1 MICRSGT
8 SFFALLPLFGPPRR
22 HPSGRRPDDDGVV
35 SSVDRSVLIND
46 LSLGDHAMNSR
57 SVLITGAA
65 GYLGSQLLA
74 ALASSQVAVRIIAV
88 DVRDI
93 AADRRFPGVEYYQAD
108 VRSVALAELF
118 KNRAP
123 EVVVHL
129 ASIVTP
135 GKHSNR
141 EFEYSVDVLGTE
153 NVLKAC
159 LAAGVGKII
168 VTSSGAAYGY
178 HPDNPTWI
186 AEDWP
191 VRGNESFAYA
201 HHKQLVEKMLARWR
215 TEHPE
220 LKQVVLR
227 IGTILGETTHNQ
239 ITDLFEKPRL
249 IAVRGSASPFVFI
262 WDQDVVG
269 SILHAISTD
278 KIGIYNVAGDG
289 ALTIREIASRLGKSC
304 VVLPAWLIKAA
315 LAVLKVLRL
324 TQYGPEQVDFLRYR
338 PVLDNRRLKE
348 EFGYVPRKTSS
359 EVFDFWRARRE
370 ARG

>member
-1 MICRSGT
+1 M
-8 SFFALLPLFGPPRR
+8 
-22 HPSGRRPDDDGVV
+22 
-35 SSVDRSVLIND
+35 
-46 LSLGDHAMNSR
+46 AMNGR

-74 ALASSQVAVRIIAV
+74 VLAADKSAVGRIVAV

-93 AADRRFPGVEYYQAD
+93 PAHKQLPGVEYCRCD
-108 VRSVALAELF
+108 VRSAELTELF
-118 KNRAP
+118 RSKAP
-123 EVVVHL
+123 KIVVHL

-135 GKHSNR
+135 GKDSNR

-159 LAAGVGKII
+159 LAAGVEKIV

-178 HPDNPTWI
+178 YPDNPALI
-186 AEDWP
+186 SEDWP
-191 VRGNESFAYA
+191 VRGNKAFAYA
-201 HHKQLVEKMLARWR
+201 YHKRLVEEMLARWR
-215 TEHPE
+215 SEHPE

-227 IGTILGETTHNQ
+227 VGTILGETVRNQ

-249 IAVRGSASPFVFI
+249 IAIRGSDSPFVFI
-262 WDQDVVG
+262 WDRDVAG
-269 SILHAISTD
+269 SILHAISTQNT
-278 KIGIYNVAGDG
+278 GIYNVTGDG
-289 ALTIREIASRLGKSC
+289 ALTVAEIAARLGKRC
-304 VVLPAWLIKAA
+304 VVLPAWLLGTA
-315 LAVLKVLRL
+315 LAVLKRLHL

-359 EVFDFWRARRE
+359 EVFDLWRTSRGARK
-370 ARG
+370 